1 MNMEE
6 KDNTL
11 FDDDDEA
18 FRQFLELLLKK
29 TQRPRLSETELQQY
43 QKRVSEVEAMAEEF
57 AQRHRELKVG
67 VQKETITENPP
78 MTIIE
83 VHLQSFSIGK
93 GELTALS
100 KVLQYCSGFAISHGY
115 REDRGE
121 VDFNI

>member
-11 FDDDDEA
+11 FNDDDEA
-18 FRQFLELLLKK
+18 FRHFLELLLKK
-29 TQRPRLSETELQQY
+29 TQHPRLSKAESRKY
-43 QKRVSEVEAMAEEF
+43 QKRVSEVETKAEEF

-67 VQKETITENPP
+67 VQKEIITENPP

-93 GELTALS
+93 KELTELS